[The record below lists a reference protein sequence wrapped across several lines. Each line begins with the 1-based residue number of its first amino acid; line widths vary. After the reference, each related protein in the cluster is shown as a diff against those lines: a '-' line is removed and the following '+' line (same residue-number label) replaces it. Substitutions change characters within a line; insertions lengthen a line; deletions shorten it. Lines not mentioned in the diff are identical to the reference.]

1 MVRSLPSMRRRL
13 ACRAL
18 AAIGLAGTGW
28 VRAADAVL
36 RPLERPAVALRDPRS
51 AILLGLA
58 QAGKRLVAVG
68 EHGVVLLSDDDGAHW
83 RQSRAVP
90 VSVTLTAV
98 QFVDDKTGWAVGH
111 GGVVLHSD
119 DAGEKWTRQLE
130 GLQLARLLLDEAKA
144 SANPK
149 AVAAAERA
157 VQEGADKP
165 LLALHFTDAND
176 GLAVGAFGAML
187 ATADGGK
194 TWRSVS
200 ARLDNPKGAHL
211 YALSRSGPDI
221 LLAGELG
228 LVLHSADGG
237 ATFARI
243 ATPYQGSWF
252 CVARESDGAWL
263 VAGLRGNA
271 MRSRDAGKSWTALAS
286 PAPVSYTVATAAG
299 EGGPLLLV
307 NQGGEV
313 MAVAAGSDRIEPFA
327 RSGVQQPGAMLRL
340 ADGSVVLAGWSGVG
354 RAAPGEHK

>member
-1 MVRSLPSMRRRL
+1 MVRPLPRLQRRA

-18 AAIGLAGTGW
+18 AAIGLSGSGW
-28 VRAADAVL
+28 AWAADAML
-36 RPLERPAVALRDPRS
+36 RPLERQAVALRDPRS

-68 EHGVVLLSDDDGAHW
+68 EHGVVLLSEDDGATW
-83 RQSRAVP
+83 RQSKAVP

-111 GGVVLHSD
+111 GGVVLRSD
-119 DAGEKWTRQLE
+119 DGGEQWTRQLE
-130 GLQLARLLLDEAKA
+130 GVQLAQLLLDEAKA
-144 SANPK
+144 GANAK
-149 AVAAAERA
+149 AVTAAERA

-165 LLALHFTDAND
+165 LLALHFTNAND
-176 GLAVGAFGAML
+176 GLAIGAFGTML

-221 LLAGELG
+221 LLAGEQG
-228 LVLHSADGG
+228 LVLHSPDGG

-252 CVARESDGAWL
+252 CVARGSDGAWL

-271 MRSRDAGKSWTALAS
+271 MRSRDAGKSWTVLAS
-286 PAPVSYTVATAAG
+286 PAPVSYTVAGAAG
-299 EGGPLLLV
+299 KGPLLLA
-307 NQGGEV
+307 NQGGDV
-313 MAVAAGSDRIEPFA
+313 MAVAPGSDRLEPVA

-340 ADGSVVLAGWSGVG
+340 VDGSLVVAGWSGV
-354 RAAPGEHK
+354 AKVTPGDRQ